1 MAGLRPA
8 VHYDASMGGYS
19 ALLGGASASCR
30 RGGMLARGAAAYRTT
45 PRSSAAQTSAG
56 PATTDQHRGSQR
68 GAVHLAERDALLGE
82 QTLSLCRAHE
92 CQPKIACRSAQI
104 ATVQALIALGQGVSL
119 LPDMACRADQ
129 SKQLVYRTLA
139 NEKSRR
145 TIAVVWHRHSY
156 QSLAAEC
163 FLASLREWARQ
174 SPCVWLSGSRPGQP
188 PRNLRNSWQSLAP
201 GIVLAPVGG
210 TRSCPRLAPSMS

>member
-1 MAGLRPA
+1 MEPLLTEPLLA
-8 VHYDASMGGYS
+8 
-19 ALLGGASASCR
+19 ALPR
-30 RGGMLARGAAAYRTT
+30 RHRLARRQ
-45 PRSSAAQTSAG
+45 PISIEDLS
-56 PATTDQHRGSQR
+56 
-68 GAVHLAERDALLGE
+68 AERFILLNEMHCLGE

-163 FLASLREWARQ
+163 FLASLREWARKRRA
-174 SPCVWLSGSRPGQP
+174 SG
-188 PRNLRNSWQSLAP
+188 
-201 GIVLAPVGG
+201 
-210 TRSCPRLAPSMS
+210 